1 MRAASTAWLNSE
13 ILLCP
18 GPVMLSTGV
27 KAALTQCEIGHRDP
41 RFAEVLARLRRNSR
55 HVFRAGDEH
64 SILFLGGSATSAI
77 EAVFESL
84 LPPDARVL
92 VPVNG
97 SFGARL
103 VEILRVHGIPHLPV
117 DFGFGNA
124 VDPGRIEAIVA
135 GERSHPFTAVAMTHH
150 ETSAGLLNPLAAVA
164 GLAQQNDLR
173 LIVDATSSAGVEDLD
188 VTRDR
193 IDACIT
199 TSGKCLHGPPG
210 LGLVCVRR
218 EYLEEC
224 RAFPARS
231 FSRDL
236 HRHHDQ
242 LELNGQTP
250 FTPSVPLFL
259 ALDRAIDELLEDGVD
274 ERRRVYWRRREI
286 LAEGMNRL
294 GLPLF
299 PVPPGIEAAAIMTV
313 TVPEALGFESLYTSV
328 KDRGYLIYGCKP
340 PLAPC
345 YFQLAVMGELEDEDL
360 HNFLK
365 VMQSLTASPSTCY
378 LGVQG

>member
-1 MRAASTAWLNSE
+1 MRAASTAWLNNE

-27 KAALTQCEIGHRDP
+27 KAALSRCEIGHRDT
-41 RFAEVLARLRRNSR
+41 RFSELLARLRHNSR
-55 HVFRAGDEH
+55 QVFRSGDQH

-84 LPPDARVL
+84 LPTDARVL

-103 VEILRVHGIPHLPV
+103 VEMLKVHQIPHLPV
-117 DFGFGNA
+117 DFGFGSA
-124 VDPGRIEAIVA
+124 VDPERIEAIIA
-135 GERSHPFTAVAMTHH
+135 AEREQPFTAVAMTHN
-150 ETSAGLLNPLAAVA
+150 ETSAGVLNPVAAVSA
-164 GLAQQNDLR
+164 IARQYDLK

-188 VTRDR
+188 VTRDG

-199 TSGKCLHGPPG
+199 ASGKCLHGPPG

-218 EYLEEC
+218 DFLEQA
-224 RAFPARS
+224 RSFAPRS

-242 LELNGQTP
+242 LEFNGQTP
-250 FTPSVPLFL
+250 FTPSVPMFL
-259 ALDRAIDELLEDGVD
+259 ALDRAIEELLAAGIE
-274 ERRRVYWRRREI
+274 ERRRVYWQRREI
-286 LAEGMNRL
+286 LAEGMAKL

-299 PVPPGIEAAAIMTV
+299 QVPPGLEAASIMTV
-313 TVPEALGFESLYTSV
+313 AVPEAFSFESFYAAV
-328 KDRGYLIYGCKP
+328 KGRGFLVYGCKP
-340 PLAPC
+340 PLAPH
-345 YFQLAVMGELEDEDL
+345 YFQVSVMGELEEADL
-360 HNFLK
+360 HSFLK
-365 VMQSLTASPSTCY
+365 VMRALTTSPAPRY